1 MVFGLSMNI
10 GQDLGVEAGAGGGPG
25 PYPYPWDPSN
35 ARQLLKWTIDHQ
47 SAPPSHQESPAAQQA
62 TNFAILHNLTMEL
75 WPDASRREC
84 SNGLSPRCCLT
95 QSVAGDR
102 APALRP

>member
-1 MVFGLSMNI
+1 MRGRLDHLIYALELGNEV
-10 GQDLGVEAGAGGGPG
+10 QDIF
-25 PYPYPWDPSN
+25 
-35 ARQLLKWTIDHQ
+35 T
-47 SAPPSHQESPAAQQA
+47 AAQQA